1 MRSTEARRSARSTE
15 GRVAVR
21 QDKNVC
27 PWLQVDEQGRGLHI
41 EQFLTFHLIR
51 LANAAKNNV
60 TRRYLVDFGL
70 SVPEWRLLAMTI
82 RFGPV
87 RFSELVSRCSM
98 DKGQVSRTLQM
109 MTRRGFISAKA
120 APGGRASD
128 GIAQPVIVSV
138 TAKGRKLY
146 QTVLPVAQRH
156 QAALLNALT
165 PQERKALYSIMVKLF
180 SAIGDLDKDVD
191 A

>member
-1 MRSTEARRSARSTE
+1 
-15 GRVAVR
+15 
-21 QDKNVC
+21 
-27 PWLQVDEQGRGLHI
+27 
-41 EQFLTFHLIR
+41 
-51 LANAAKNNV
+51 
-60 TRRYLVDFGL
+60 
-70 SVPEWRLLAMTI
+70 
-82 RFGPV
+82 
-87 RFSELVSRCSM
+87 
-98 DKGQVSRTLQM
+98 

-165 PQERKALYSIMVKLF
+165 PQERKALYSIIVKLF